1 MSRFY
6 FAFQCKFPNGTEC
19 AAVDYFSDSVN
30 LFRAVSTF
38 GGIYLPECGG
48 RSKVI
53 TIQLCK
59 TKREAKETASAWNQ
73 LIKAR
78 GVHAFARN
86 KLNESNQ
93 TKGA

>member
-30 LFRAVSTF
+30 LLRAVETF

-48 RSKVI
+48 GSKVLI
-53 TIQLCK
+53 IQLCK
-59 TKREAKETASAWNQ
+59 TKREAEENASAWNQ

-78 GVHAFARN
+78 GVYAFDRSERREPA
-86 KLNESNQ
+86 
-93 TKGA
+93 